1 MPLNRRIV
9 RKGEVDGSYFPLRW
23 EIDLDDRE
31 DPNDVWIKHDID
43 DALNYIRK
51 TMSLSSD
58 VNQIKNMELVLET
71 QTQDC
76 PEILKLLEVN

>member
-9 RKGEVDGSYFPLRW
+9 RKVEVDGPYFPLRW
-23 EIDLDDRE
+23 EIDLDDCD
-31 DPNDVWIKHDID
+31 DPHDVWVKHDIT

-58 VNQIKNMELVLET
+58 VNQIKSMEFVFEP

-76 PEILKLLEVN
+76 PEILKLLEED